1 MARTILLTGATGT
14 VGSEV
19 LRLLTGRE
27 GIQVRAAVRD
37 LHKGARLAAPN
48 IDPVWFDYNKPESL
62 SPACRGA
69 DSIFLVA
76 PLTPD
81 GVPEALAL
89 LLAAQETGVKH
100 VVKLSVT
107 HSVRDTTVGQWHA
120 AIDDP
125 LKKSSLAWTILRPGG
140 FMQNFVEGSA
150 PQPDGGIYLP
160 VGSAKA
166 AFIDTRD
173 LAAVAV
179 KALTESGHVGKEY
192 ELSGP
197 EALAYSEAAGIM
209 SEVSGR
215 EIHFMDVPES
225 AARRAMLD
233 QRMPGWMVGLILEL
247 CAWNK
252 AGLAGEINTTV
263 ADILGRSAHTF
274 REFARD
280 YADQWKV

>member
-1 MARTILLTGATGT
+1 
-14 VGSEV
+14 
-19 LRLLTGRE
+19 
-27 GIQVRAAVRD
+27 
-37 LHKGARLAAPN
+37 
-48 IDPVWFDYNKPESL
+48 
-62 SPACRGA
+62 
-69 DSIFLVA
+69 
-76 PLTPD
+76 
-81 GVPEALAL
+81 
-89 LLAAQETGVKH
+89 

-197 EALAYSEAAGIM
+197 EALAYSDAAGIM

>member
-1 MARTILLTGATGT
+1 MRTILVTGATGT

-37 LHKGARLAAPN
+37 QSKAARLAAPN
-48 IDPVWFDYNKPESL
+48 VYPVGFDYKKRESL

-69 DSIFLVA
+69 HSIFLVA

-81 GVPEALAL
+81 GAPEALAL
-89 LLAAQETGVKH
+89 LLAAQEAGVKH

-107 HSVRDTTVGQWHA
+107 QSVRDTTVGQWHA

-150 PQPDGGIYLP
+150 PQPDGGMYLP

-173 LAAVAV
+173 IAAVAA
-179 KALTESGHVGKEY
+179 KALTEPGYTGKES
-192 ELSGP
+192 ELTGP
-197 EALAYSEAAGIM
+197 EPIAYSEVAAIM

-215 EIHFMDVPES
+215 QIRFVDVPES
-225 AARRAMLD
+225 AARQAMLG
-233 QRMPGWMVGLILEL
+233 QHMPDWMVDLILEL

-252 AGLAGEINTTV
+252 AGRAGEVNTTM
-263 ADILGRSAHTF
+263 ADILGRPAHTF

-280 YADQWKV
+280 YADHWKA